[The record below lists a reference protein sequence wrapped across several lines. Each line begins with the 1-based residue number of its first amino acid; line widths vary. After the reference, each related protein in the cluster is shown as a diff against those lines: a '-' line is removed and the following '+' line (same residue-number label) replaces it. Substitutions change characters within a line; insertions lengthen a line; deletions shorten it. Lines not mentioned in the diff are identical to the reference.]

1 MKYSF
6 GPVSSIEAETF
17 GEPGRR
23 TFRLAAESGLARS
36 YIWLEKEQLF
46 QLGMHL
52 QEAIRTLSEDDRL
65 KDSSPDEPSWGGGE
79 ESVEFKA
86 QRMLLKYDVAA
97 NSFNL
102 QCFEGDGSEEG
113 DSEGEGASV
122 GVWISPTQ
130 ADRLYREALR
140 ICAAGRPPCF
150 LCGLPINPDGHVC
163 PRANGHAVME
173 SG

>member
-102 QCFEGDGSEEG
+102 QCFEGD
-113 DSEGEGASV
+113 DSEGATPKERGTRLACGFHPPRPTVFTGKPCAFAPPGGRRASCADCP
-122 GVWISPTQ
+122 STPTGTS
-130 ADRLYREALR
+130 ALGPT
-140 ICAAGRPPCF
+140 AMP
-150 LCGLPINPDGHVC
+150 
-163 PRANGHAVME
+163 
-173 SG
+173 